1 MLVLGRK
8 YYFTEL
14 EIERLNKKFDHIE
27 YMKYKDEDPD
37 KIIQDICD
45 ILETYKYTLVVL
57 NTKARVDDKIIK
69 FLTHIKFDKR
79 FKHIKFIDI
88 LNFTEEYLNKCY
100 IPENHKDLD
109 YLHSIKPYS
118 TWQYIQKRAIDLFGI
133 FWLYVFSFFVLQKSK
148 RKIQKES
155 PGPVYFKQDRVGY
168 MNQDFS
174 CVKFR
179 SMHTETEFFNHY
191 TQKDDP
197 RIFAWGNVMRK
208 RRYDELPQMINIL
221 KGEMHLIGPRAE
233 WNELVKSYEEEIPY
247 YAQRH
252 IVAPGIT
259 GWAQVMYP
267 YGENVEDSR
276 QKLMY
281 DLYYIK
287 HWSILLEFKIV
298 WKTAMV
304 VLHKKGV

>member
-1 MLVLGRK
+1 MLVLGEK
-8 YYFTEL
+8 YTFTKLEL
-14 EIERLNKKFDHIE
+14 ERLNKKFKKIE
-27 YMKYKDEDPD
+27 CMTYKDEDPD
-37 KIIQDICD
+37 MIIEKISS
-45 ILETYKYTLVVL
+45 ILNSDKYTIVLL
-57 NTKARVDDKIIK
+57 NTKARVDNKIIK
-69 FLTHIKFDKR
+69 FLTHIKFDEKFGEVR
-79 FKHIKFIDI
+79 FMDI
-88 LNFTEEYLNKCY
+88 EHFLEEFLHKCY
-100 IPENHKDLD
+100 IPRDHTDLH
-109 YLHSIKPYS
+109 YLNSIKKYTPF
-118 TWQYIQKRAIDLFGI
+118 QYAQKRAVDLFGI
-133 FWLYVFSFFVLQKSK
+133 FWLYVFSFFVMQKSK
-148 RKIQKES
+148 KRIEKES

-168 MNQDFS
+168 MNKDFS

-179 SMHTETEFFNHY
+179 SMNTDTEFFNHY

-197 RIFAWGNVMRK
+197 RIFPWGDVMRK

-221 KGEMHLIGPRAE
+221 KGEMHLMGPRAE
-233 WNELVKSYEEEIPY
+233 WNQLVKEYEEEIPY

-287 HWSILLEFKIV
+287 HWNIGLEFKII

>member
-1 MLVLGRK
+1 LLVLGDK
-8 YYFTEL
+8 YTFTEL
-14 EIERLNKKFDHIE
+14 ERERLNKKFNNIQC
-27 YMKYKDEDPD
+27 MLYKDIAPELVIEQITQALSSD
-37 KIIQDICD
+37 KYGMV
-45 ILETYKYTLVVL
+45 LL
-57 NTKARVDDKIIK
+57 NTKAKVASEIIK
-69 FLTHIKFDKR
+69 FLTHLKFDER
-79 FKHIKFIDI
+79 FRHIRFMDMESF
-88 LNFTEEYLNKCY
+88 LEEYLHKCY
-100 IPENHKDLD
+100 IPLDHTDLH

-118 TWQYIQKRAIDLFGI
+118 TFQYVQKRAIDFFGI
-133 FWLYVFSFFVLQKSK
+133 FWLYLFSFLVMKKCEK
-148 RKIQKES
+148 RILKES
-155 PGPVYFKQDRVGY
+155 PGPVYFQQDRVGY
-168 MNQDFS
+168 MNKDFS

-179 SMHTETEFFNHY
+179 SMHTDTEFFNHY

-197 RIFAWGNVMRK
+197 RIFAWGKVMRK
-208 RRYDELPQMINIL
+208 RRYDELPQMKNIL
-221 KGEMHLIGPRAE
+221 KGEMHLMGPRAE
-233 WNELVKSYEEEIPY
+233 WNQLVKEYEDQIPY

-287 HWSILLEFKIV
+287 HWSLALEFKII

-304 VLHKKGV
+304 VIHKKGV

>member
-1 MLVLGRK
+1 MLVLGEK
-8 YYFTEL
+8 YTFTEL
-14 EIERLNKKFDHIE
+14 ELERLDKKFKHIE
-27 YMKYKDEDPD
+27 YMPYKDEDPD
-37 KIIQDICD
+37 RIIENIGRVLDTD
-45 ILETYKYTLVVL
+45 NYTIVLL
-57 NTKARVDDKIIK
+57 NTQARVDNKIIK

-79 FKHIKFIDI
+79 YRQIQFMDI
-88 LNFTEEYLNKCY
+88 EHFLEVYLHKCY
-100 IPENHKDLD
+100 IPRDHNDLH
-109 YLHSIKPYS
+109 YLHSIRRYTPF
-118 TWQYIQKRAIDLFGI
+118 QYVQKRAVDFFGI
-133 FWLYVFSFFVLQKSK
+133 FWLYFFSFLVMKKSEK
-148 RKIQKES
+148 RIQEES
-155 PGPVYFKQDRVGY
+155 PGPIYFKQERVGY
-168 MNQDFS
+168 MNKDFN

-179 SMHTETEFFNHY
+179 SMHTDTEFFNHY

-197 RIFAWGNVMRK
+197 RIFPWGEVMRK
-208 RRYDELPQMINIL
+208 RRYDELPQMLNIL
-221 KGEMHLIGPRAE
+221 KGEMHLMGPRAE

-287 HWSILLEFKIV
+287 HWSLALEFKII